1 MRVDIEI
8 EVDMLY
14 TGQTLNPTVT
24 DITEKVFI
32 MRLLCYIKHIT
43 LSFESGIVV
52 LLMGSKINAAQIF
65 FQNYCDF
72 YLPHT
77 T

>member
-32 MRLLCYIKHIT
+32 MKETALLHPT
-43 LSFESGIVV
+43 HNF
-52 LLMGSKINAAQIF
+52 IF
-65 FQNYCDF
+65 
-72 YLPHT
+72 
-77 T
+77 

>member
-32 MRLLCYIKHIT
+32 MRLLCYIQHIT

-52 LLMGSKINAAQIF
+52 LLIGSKINAVQIF
-65 FQNYCDF
+65 FQNF